1 MTAQAVR
8 QILSETVAPDGLT
21 DVELELN
28 CGCVVRAHVDE
39 NRLLTAED
47 GVRLAIG
54 KYPCPQG
61 HPPTR

>member
-8 QILSETVAPDGLT
+8 HILAETPAADGLT

-54 KYPCPQG
+54 KYPCPKG
-61 HPPTR
+61 HAPMR